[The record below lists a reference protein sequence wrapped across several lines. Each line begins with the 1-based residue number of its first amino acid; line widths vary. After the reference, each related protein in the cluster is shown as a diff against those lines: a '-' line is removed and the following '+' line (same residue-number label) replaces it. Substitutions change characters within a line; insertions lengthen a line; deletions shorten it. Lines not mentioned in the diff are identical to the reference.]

1 MRIGRC
7 LILLGLMG
15 ALVLALVPT
24 AFATPQGQNGQA
36 KKAVTITSAPA
47 WTPAEQALT
56 PERDWINVG
65 GNIQQQHYSA
75 LKEINAGNVASLKE
89 AWHIHLDGSGQLAK
103 YNNEATPL
111 VYAGVMYIPTGNN
124 DVFALDAATGQ
135 RLWTHLANEPQNMN
149 TICCG
154 WDARGLAIAEGKVF
168 SAQLDGK
175 LVALDQQT
183 GSLVWSASNARWQD
197 GYTMT
202 MAPLY
207 YRGLVIVGVSGSE
220 YGARGSMTAYD
231 AKTGH
236 RVWRFYTVPTP
247 GDIGSGTWPNN
258 TEWQHGG
265 ATIWNTPTIDVNTG
279 IMTFTTANADPW
291 MSRGP
296 GDNLFTATMV
306 ALDAMTGEYAWHFQ
320 IVHHDLWDYDC
331 PSPTM
336 MLNNVFNGV
345 MQTAAIETCKTG
357 WMYVINAR
365 DGNPLL
371 QIDEKPVPQDATQNT
386 AATQPTPVGD
396 AFAEQCPVASEYPA
410 QAPDNQPFVFGCIW
424 TPPNERVFT
433 VVAPGA
439 GGGTN
444 WSPNSY
450 NPATG
455 FVYTCSGNS
464 RTALKAIPNASATY
478 VGGRTFTGFQSAA
491 QVAGTLST
499 GDFTALNVLN
509 NKIAWKQHYVGQAF
523 QANVQVLTGAACSG
537 GSLSTAGNIVAVGQ
551 PAAIGAPSNHV
562 LNVYNAQNGALL
574 AKLKTDAAVQ
584 SPPMTYTING
594 KQYLAAYANGRI
606 NTVNPAIK
614 GDSVYAWT
622 LP

>member
-124 DVFALDAATGQ
+124 DVFALDAQTGA

-154 WDARGLAIAEGKVF
+154 WDARGLAIGEGKVF

-207 YRGLVIVGVSGSE
+207 YRGLIIVGVSGSE

-306 ALDAMTGEYAWHFQ
+306 ALDAMTGEYAWHYQ

-336 MLNNVFNGV
+336 MLDNVFNGK

-455 FVYTCSGNS
+455 YVYTCSGNS

-509 NKIAWKQHYVGQAF
+509 NKIAWKQHYIGQAF

>member
-7 LILLGLMG
+7 LILPTLVG
-15 ALVLALVPT
+15 AFLLALVPT

-75 LKEINAGNVASLKE
+75 LSQINAGNVAALKE
-89 AWHIHLDGSGQLAK
+89 AWHIHLDGSGTLAK

-111 VYAGVMYIPTGNN
+111 VYAGIMYIPTGNN

-154 WDARGLAIAEGKVF
+154 WDARGLAIGEGKVF
-168 SAQLDGK
+168 SAQLDGT
-175 LVALDQQT
+175 LVALDQQN
-183 GSLVWSASNARWQD
+183 GGVVWAAKNARWQD
-197 GYTMT
+197 GFTMT

-207 YRGLVIVGVSGSE
+207 YRGLIIVGVSGSE

-258 TEWQHGG
+258 SEWQHGG
-265 ATIWNTPTIDVNTG
+265 ATIWNTPSVDVNTG
-279 IMTFTTANADPW
+279 ILTFSTANADPW
-291 MSRGP
+291 SSRGP
-296 GDNLFTATMV
+296 GDDLFTASYV

-320 IVHHDLWDYDC
+320 VVHHDIWDYDC

-336 MLNNVFNGV
+336 MLDNVFNGK
-345 MQTAAIETCKTG
+345 MQTAMIETCKTG

-371 QIDEKPVPQDATQNT
+371 QIDEKPVPQNAFNFT

-410 QAPDNQPFVFGCIW
+410 QAPDNQPFIFGCIW
-424 TPPNERVFT
+424 TPYDDKQF
-433 VVAPGA
+433 VVTAPGA

-450 NPATG
+450 NPKLG
-455 FVYTCSGNS
+455 YVYTCSGNS
-464 RTALKAIPNASATY
+464 RTAFKAIPNASATY

-491 QVAGTLST
+491 TVQGTLSS
-499 GDFTALNVLN
+499 GDFTAMNVLN
-509 NKIAWKQHYVGQAF
+509 NKRVWKQHFLGQPF
-523 QANVQVLTGAACSG
+523 VANTQVITGAACSG
-537 GSLSTAGNIVAVGQ
+537 GSLTTAGDFVAVGQ
-551 PAAIGAPSNHV
+551 PAAIGAPNNHALLI
-562 LNVYNAQNGALL
+562 LNAATGAQL
-574 AKLKTDAAVQ
+574 AKLPTDAAPQ
-584 SPPMTYTING
+584 SPPMTYTVNG
-594 KQYLAAYANGRI
+594 KQYLVAYANGRI
-606 NTVNPAIK
+606 NTTNPAIK